1 MWKLIKYLGN
11 FTNLVMMPEKTHYH
25 KIWNRLFPKKWILG
39 LFLIFLFGV
48 PRFILVLQ
56 SNVTGQ
62 SQFVSIIF
70 TLMMF
75 TPLIFLKKS
84 GRKEMGIRK
93 STHPWW
99 LLGGFLLGVA
109 MCALFYLLFSLL
121 FGSDMSNPFIYIES
135 KTFNGDDNLV
145 YFLIYLAIVMTFSP
159 IGEEL
164 FYRGVVHKAFRER
177 LGNRN
182 ASFID
187 SAAFALTHLAHFG
200 IIFTLGAW
208 KFLPLPSLIWVSSMF
223 VTCLVFN
230 WIKRKSGSILGA
242 ILTHAGFSAGM
253 GLIFYYF

>member
-1 MWKLIKYLGN
+1 MS
-11 FTNLVMMPEKTHYH
+11 EEAHYH
-25 KIWNRLFPKKWILG
+25 NIWNRLFQKKWILG

-56 SNVTGQ
+56 SNVSGQ

-93 STHPWW
+93 STHPIW
-99 LLGGFLLGVA
+99 LLGGLFLGVA

-121 FGSDMSNPFIYIES
+121 FGSNMSNPFVYIGS
-135 KTFNGDDNLV
+135 KTFNGDGNLV

-164 FYRGVVHKAFRER
+164 FYRGVVHNSFRER
-177 LGNRN
+177 LGERN
-182 ASFID
+182 ASLID

-200 IIFTLGAW
+200 IIFTLGSW
-208 KFLPLPSLIWVSSMF
+208 KFLPLPSLIWISSMF
-223 VTCLVFN
+223 FTCLVFN
-230 WIKRKSGSILGA
+230 WTKRKSGSILGA
-242 ILTHAGFSAGM
+242 ILTHAGFNAGM
-253 GLIFYYF
+253 GLIFYYI